1 MKRTVKIAMGIAL
14 GASAALVAVPRL
26 MAQAT
31 NVAERE
37 RLKNVSGSVVDKS
50 DAPLSGAVVYLK
62 NTKTLAVKSFISN
75 DQGQFRFNALS
86 PNVDYELYAEF
97 NGVRSGTKTISSFDS
112 KADVTMTLKV
122 DVKK

>member
-1 MKRTVKIAMGIAL
+1 MKRTVKIAMGLAL
-14 GASAALVAVPRL
+14 GASVALMAVPRL
-26 MAQAT
+26 RAQSA
-31 NVAERE
+31 VAERE

-86 PNVDYELYAEF
+86 PNLDYELYAEF
-97 NGVRSGTKTISSFDS
+97 NGVRSGTKSISSFDS
-112 KADVTMTLKV
+112 KTDVTMTLKV

>member
-14 GASAALVAVPRL
+14 GASALVAAPRL
-26 MAQAT
+26 FAQKAV
-31 NVAERE
+31 VAERE

-97 NGVRSGTKTISSFDS
+97 NGVRSSTKTISSFDS

-122 DVKK
+122 DVKR